1 MTSDASD
8 YDRLIRPIEDR
19 MIRTVWRIV
28 QNADDADDALQRA
41 LEKIWRNLEKKIQR
55 HPNPHAL
62 ILRICVN
69 AAHDVLRHKVRCRR
83 REEIRPISDEVAD
96 RAATPA
102 ERLLL
107 REARA
112 EILAAIAR
120 LPRNQAQAILMRSV
134 EELPYSDI
142 AQALGCG
149 EATARTHV
157 RRGRARLAKLLPHLV
172 PEKSKEVA
180 T

>member
-1 MTSDASD
+1 
-8 YDRLIRPIEDR
+8 
-19 MIRTVWRIV
+19 MIRAVWRIA
-28 QNADDADDALQRA
+28 QDADDADDALQKA
-41 LEKIWRNLEKKIQR
+41 LEKIWRNLGKVRR

-83 REEIRPISDEVAD
+83 REETRPISDEVAD
-96 RAATPA
+96 RAPTPA
-102 ERLLL
+102 ERLSL
-107 REARA
+107 REVRA
-112 EILAAIAR
+112 EIFSAIAR

-157 RRGRARLAKLLPHLV
+157 RRGRARLRRLLPHLV